1 MYLNWD
7 NIYNWGLLVLSFRES
22 PIPTNWYYIR
32 FFIWSANYSSLTCKL
47 WILFMTFRDMWTVL
61 KYYRIFVTVLYRKI
75 NFNRQPVVS
84 YFFLV
89 NKLYNLNVFKLQNL
103 YFRHVQK
110 FTRDLYMRPFNESS
124 FTESSVLT
132 IKYVFSFFWSLSCTS
147 LVCNLYILIR
157 FILGFWAV
165 LIL

>member
-1 MYLNWD
+1 
-7 NIYNWGLLVLSFRES
+7 
-22 PIPTNWYYIR
+22 
-32 FFIWSANYSSLTCKL
+32 
-47 WILFMTFRDMWTVL
+47 MTFRDMWTVL

-110 FTRDLYMRPFNESS
+110 FARDLYMRPFNESS

-132 IKYVFSFFWSLSCTS
+132 VKYVFSFFWSLICTS

-157 FILGFWAV
+157 FILDFWAV